1 MHCCSAAKNLENI
14 LMKEKSNNSADLIDL
29 IYEKILEARYCTA
42 FTGAGISTLSGIPDF
57 RGKDGIYK
65 NPGLSEKIFDLKYF
79 LIDPKI
85 FYEGASSLIYKL
97 DEKTPSIVHLV
108 LSKLE
113 RKSMLKALITQNID
127 LLHQKAGS
135 KNILEIHGSPETH
148 YCLNCNGVSLS
159 YDEASAIINRGEMPQ
174 CPKCGKILK
183 PAITF
188 FGENLP
194 EKAMN
199 EAIRHAELTD
209 LMLVLGTS
217 LSVFP
222 AASIPQICLKNGGEI
237 IIVNNMHTFLDEYAI
252 IHCEDLEIVFER
264 LKQLI

>member
-1 MHCCSAAKNLENI
+1 MQCCLAAESLENI
-14 LMKEKSNNSADLIDL
+14 LMKKPHPDSAGL
-29 IYEKILEARYCTA
+29 IYEKILKAKYCTA

-65 NPGLSEKIFDLKYF
+65 KDNFSEKTFDLNYF

-85 FYEGASSLIYKL
+85 FYEGTSSLIYKL
-97 DEKTPSIVHLV
+97 DEKTPSIVHTI
-108 LSKLE
+108 LSELE
-113 RKSMLKALITQNID
+113 RKSLLKAVITQNID
-127 LLHQKAGS
+127 LLHWKAGS
-135 KNILEIHGSPETH
+135 KKVIEVHGSPKTH
-148 YCLNCNGVSLS
+148 YCLNCSGIDIS
-159 YDEASAIINRGEMPQ
+159 YDEAAAIINKSQMPQ
-174 CPKCGKILK
+174 CPKCGKVLK

-194 EKAMN
+194 EKAM
-199 EAIRHAELTD
+199 EDAIREAESSD

-222 AASIPQICLKNGGEI
+222 AASIPQLCLKNGGEI

-252 IHCEDLEIVFER
+252 IHCEDLENVFER